1 MTINFKGDELKINL
15 IDEGTGDVVVF
26 LHGWGAN
33 AAIYRSIINLL
44 TPHYRVIAPDFP
56 GFGESDEPSFAYD
69 AKDYADFV
77 LVLLKQLNITKAS
90 FIGHSHGGRTV
101 IEIASRDENEI
112 EIEIDK
118 IVLMDSAGIRAK
130 LSLSKKMRV
139 RVFKLLKKIVM
150 IKPIRKAYPDALDKL
165 KRKFGSADYSY
176 ASEIMRQSFVKVVNS
191 DYKERLHKIS
201 VPTLLLW
208 GEKDTATP
216 LSDAEYMKSKIKD
229 SGLVTVKNGG
239 HFCFTEDFGLVAR
252 VLASFF
258 NF

>member
-1 MTINFKGDELKINL
+1 MLLEFKGDKLNVNL
-15 IDEGTGDVVVF
+15 IDEGQGDVIVF
-26 LHGWGAN
+26 LHGWGAK
-33 AAIYRSIINLL
+33 AEIYRSIINLL

-56 GFGESDEPSFAYD
+56 GFGDTSEPSFAYS
-69 AKDYADFV
+69 AEDYADFV
-77 LVLLKQLNITKAS
+77 LELLSKLGIKKAS

-101 IEIASRDENEI
+101 IDLATRENT

-130 LSLSKKMRV
+130 LSFAKKLRVKTFKVLKAFVMVKPVSK
-139 RVFKLLKKIVM
+139 VF
-150 IKPIRKAYPDALDKL
+150 PNALENL
-165 KRKFGSADYSY
+165 KRKFGSSDYSA
-176 ASEIMRQSFVKVVNS
+176 ASDIMRQSFVKVVNS
-191 DYKERLHKIS
+191 DYKDKLYKIS
-201 VPTLLLW
+201 RPTLLLW

-216 LSDAEYMKSKIKD
+216 LSDAEFMKSKIPD

-258 NF
+258 KF